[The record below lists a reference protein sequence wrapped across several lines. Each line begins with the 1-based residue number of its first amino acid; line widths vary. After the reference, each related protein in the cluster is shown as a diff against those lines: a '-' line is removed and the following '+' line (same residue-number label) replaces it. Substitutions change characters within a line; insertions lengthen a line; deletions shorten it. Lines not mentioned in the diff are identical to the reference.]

1 MPKSNFNQFLDECED
16 YRPVEKTSS
25 SMMSK
30 IIFETKPTM
39 NTNHMN
45 AHPNPNSCYENYE
58 ECKNNYNQ
66 NGQSNQNMTLFFSS
80 KSNSVREHSSSNIFL
95 SKHANRQDTF
105 SKSYRNNKTNTRN
118 ENTSVNASKMN
129 TNIFKNIQD
138 DTYDPIPNLSPITPT
153 IEITNETFPSLKST
167 TTAATTAIT
176 NREMISKKFKNF
188 KDAICASA
196 PVVAPVLSH
205 ALMKPKQTPPLP
217 LPVAIKRDG
226 EMYAKQV
233 LRKMKKDTT
242 IYDENNDDD
251 DDDDNGSNDYDE
263 FAFNN
268 RKSTII
274 KRQFNDYGE
283 DSDYD

>member
-1 MPKSNFNQFLDECED
+1 
-16 YRPVEKTSS
+16 
-25 SMMSK
+25 
-30 IIFETKPTM
+30 
-39 NTNHMN
+39 
-45 AHPNPNSCYENYE
+45 
-58 ECKNNYNQ
+58 
-66 NGQSNQNMTLFFSS
+66 
-80 KSNSVREHSSSNIFL
+80 
-95 SKHANRQDTF
+95 
-105 SKSYRNNKTNTRN
+105 
-118 ENTSVNASKMN
+118 
-129 TNIFKNIQD
+129 
-138 DTYDPIPNLSPITPT
+138 
-153 IEITNETFPSLKST
+153 
-167 TTAATTAIT
+167 
-176 NREMISKKFKNF
+176 
-188 KDAICASA
+188 
-196 PVVAPVLSH
+196 
-205 ALMKPKQTPPLP
+205 MKPKQTPPLP